1 MNFFYNLII
10 QPLIMIYDVIFSMF
24 YGMLENTVLA
34 IFALSI
40 VINLLVLPL
49 YRKADL
55 MQKEQHEKVLKMK
68 KWVDHINKHFHGDK
82 RFMILSA
89 YYRIEG
95 YSPLSTIKEAGPLL
109 LQIPFFIA
117 AYRYISSLP
126 MLRNS
131 SWGPIKNLLAPD
143 GLVSVAGITIN
154 VLPIIMTLINW
165 VSGYI
170 YSKNLLLRQKIQ
182 IYGISLVFLV
192 LLYNSPSGL
201 VLYWIMNNMF
211 SLCKNFYY
219 EKLTKYSQYIKVI
232 FSFILIVLIITEM
245 ALMHI
250 DNDSDAFI
258 SECILAYTIINL
270 IITALQIKQT
280 KLPSIFE
287 RLSFILSECDR
298 KTMIARIIMPE
309 LCLVFLLG
317 FCIPSSVMAS
327 SPLEFINLS
336 DGNFQTDLLV
346 YPAIVY
352 AGLLLI
358 WATVMILSREGKKRQ
373 LMILGLWAVLG
384 VALYNQFL
392 APADTDTLYTDMTF
406 DGQLLFSVPAIAL
419 NVIIGSLAAA
429 VMVII
434 PVKTKKMFKHIGVVI
449 CIGLLVLFTAN
460 IYKIISGQKNA
471 PKVEVNAQTTELP
484 ITLSRTG
491 KNVVVMML
499 DRAIGGY
506 VPYIFDEKPE
516 LKDSFRG
523 FVYYPNTVSYGLKT
537 NYGTPGLFGGYE
549 YTPYEMNKRSN
560 ELLKDKHNEALKV
573 MPVMFMNEGYQV
585 TVCDPPYANYQDI
598 PDLSIYDEYPEIR
611 KYNLNGKYTNKL
623 RYGITGDPELRQKHN
638 ILFYALFRTA
648 PLFMR
653 DIIYDDGRYFS
664 ASIGAN
670 AGYSLTMLNAY
681 SVLWNLNDITE
692 IYESD
697 RGSFL
702 MFQNTTP
709 HNPTPLNPPDYAVDG
724 SSVNRAKIHKD
735 LVYEGRVMKLG
746 EQRQW
751 NHYCINVATYKAL
764 AKWLD
769 YLKEEGVYDN
779 TRIILVADHGY
790 YIAQFPDLIH
800 PSGLDVESFNPLLMV
815 KDFNSS
821 VEFSSDNTFMTNADV
836 ATLATKGTVKDPK
849 NPFTG
854 VPIDDSL
861 KQNGPVIVT
870 DSYNWMVSENNGT
883 TFDLKK
889 GKWWLVHDSIFDMN
903 NWTVMNEE
911 DAA

>member
-1 MNFFYNLII
+1 MNFLYNLII

-24 YGMLENTVLA
+24 YGMLENTVLS

-40 VINLLVLPL
+40 MINLLVLPL

-68 KWVDHINKHFHGDK
+68 KWVDHINKNFHGDK

-143 GLVSVAGITIN
+143 GLLSVAGITIN

-182 IYGISLVFLV
+182 VYGVSLVFLV

-201 VLYWIMNNMF
+201 VLYWIMNNLF

-250 DNDSDAFI
+250 NNDSDAFI
-258 SECILAYTIINL
+258 AECILIYTIVNL
-270 IITALQIKQT
+270 VITALQIKQT
-280 KLPSIFE
+280 KLPRIFE

-298 KTMIARIIMPE
+298 KTLIARIILPE
-309 LCLVFLLG
+309 LCLILLLG
-317 FCIPSSVMAS
+317 FCIPSSVMSS
-327 SPLEFINLS
+327 SPLEFVNRK
-336 DGNFQTDLLV
+336 DGSFQMELLL

-352 AGLLLI
+352 SGLLLI
-358 WATVMILSREGKKRQ
+358 WTSVMILSREGKKRQ
-373 LMILGLWAVLG
+373 LMALGLWAILG
-384 VALYNQFL
+384 LALYNQFL
-392 APADTDTLYTDMTF
+392 APANTDTLYADMTF
-406 DGQLLFSVPAIAL
+406 DGKLVFSVPAIAL
-419 NVIIGSLAAA
+419 NVIIGLLAAA

-434 PVKTKKMFKHIGVVI
+434 PVKTKNLFKHIAVVI
-449 CIGLLVLFTAN
+449 CFGLLVLFSAN
-460 IYKIISGQKNA
+460 IYKINSGLKDS
-471 PKVEVNAQTTELP
+471 QTIELETPSTNLP
-484 ITLSRTG
+484 ITLSSTG
-491 KNVVVMML
+491 KNVVVIML
-499 DRAIGGY
+499 DRAIGSY

-516 LKDSFRG
+516 LKDSFKG
-523 FVYYPNTVSYGLKT
+523 FVYYPNTVSYGVKT
-537 NYGTPGLFGGYE
+537 NYGSPGLFGGYE

-585 TVCDPPYANYQDI
+585 TICDPPYANYQEI

-611 KYNLNGKYTNKL
+611 KYNLNGKYTDKL
-623 RYGITGDPELRQKHN
+623 QYGIKGNAETRQKHN
-638 ILFYALFRTA
+638 FLFYAIFRTS
-648 PLFMR
+648 PFFMR
-653 DIIYDDGRYFS
+653 GIIYDNGRYFS
-664 ASIGAN
+664 ASIGSN
-670 AGYSLTMLNAY
+670 AGYSPTMLNAY

-697 RGSFL
+697 KGSFL
-702 MFQNTTP
+702 MFQNSTT
-709 HNPTPLNPPDYAVDG
+709 HNPTPLNPPDYAIDG
-724 SSVNRAKIHKD
+724 STVNRKQKHENK
-735 LVYEGRVMKLG
+735 VYEGRIMKL
-746 EQRQW
+746 EESVQW
-751 NHYCINVATYKAL
+751 GHYCINVATYQAV

-769 YLKEEGVYDN
+769 YLKEKGVYDN

-815 KDFNSS
+815 KDFNSTAD
-821 VEFSSDNTFMTNADV
+821 FSSDNTFMTNADV
-836 ATLATKGTVKDPK
+836 AMLATKGTIKEPK

-861 KQNGPVIVT
+861 KQKGPVIVT
-870 DSYNWMVSENNGT
+870 DSFNWMVSENNGT